1 MKASYEGSTL
11 CYKVNCHAPVF
22 LIFILLLYPKLK
34 SLPHMIVSYEASTL
48 CFVVNCPYLPHTS
61 VQKSQVSSIQHCAP
75 HTTYGLASMLQI
87 MKTHLFS
94 LFSVVAHHL
103 TYWGV
108 VQNSQVSTI
117 LQLAAQIITV
127 HPLHHQCNTFAV
139 QGVVFGQNLVM
150 SS

>member
-1 MKASYEGSTL
+1 
-11 CYKVNCHAPVF
+11 
-22 LIFILLLYPKLK
+22 
-34 SLPHMIVSYEASTL
+34 MIASYEASTL

-87 MKTHLFS
+87 IKTHLIPFLRS
-94 LFSVVAHHL
+94 GL

-139 QGVVFGQNLVM
+139 QGVVFGQTLVM